1 MTIATQETTIGT
13 FPVRS
18 PRTVPG
24 IWRAWAHARLTAVF
38 EAAREI
44 PFGDDSKNVFF
55 SDCHRGDSS
64 RADAFAKNEG
74 LYLHALTHYYT
85 EGYTFFEVGDGD
97 ETWKNRRYSDIVN
110 AHRRTFDLLH
120 KFNRQNRLYL
130 VFGNHD
136 INGSYH
142 KRVEKDGLIAEE
154 GLILRHT
161 RTGQRI
167 FVVHG
172 HQADFKSDALS
183 ILGRFAV
190 WHVWRRLQL
199 LGFEAA
205 VGQIKA
211 AAKNR
216 RGRNDRERGPGFFRL
231 LVPRIHRF
239 TGTIEQR
246 IISWIKPNRQ
256 MVICGHTHRPMSAEY
271 GAPPYFNTG
280 SCTAPDNITG
290 LELHNGELALV
301 KWSYQQATNNGKAL
315 PVERQL
321 LTPARQIGRWD
332 R

>member
-1 MTIATQETTIGT
+1 MTVATQETTIGA

-44 PFGDDSKNVFF
+44 PFDDDSRSVFF
-55 SDCHRGDSS
+55 SDCHRGDNS

-74 LYLHALTHYYT
+74 LYLHALTHYYRM
-85 EGYTFFEVGDGD
+85 GYTYFEVGDGD
-97 ETWKNRRYSDIVN
+97 ETWKNRRFCDIVN
-110 AHRRTFDLLH
+110 AHQRTFDLLH
-120 KFNRQNRLYL
+120 KFNRQNRLHL
-130 VFGNHD
+130 VLGNHD
-136 INGSYH
+136 INGSHH
-142 KRVEKDGLIAEE
+142 KRGDKDGLIAEE
-154 GLILRHT
+154 GFILRHA

-172 HQADFKSDALS
+172 HQADFKSDTLS
-183 ILGRFAV
+183 FLGRFAV
-190 WHVWRRLQL
+190 GHVWRRLQL
-199 LGFEAA
+199 MGIQARA
-205 VGQIKA
+205 GKINA

-216 RGRNDRERGPGFFRL
+216 HKRYDLERASGFFRL
-231 LVPRIHRF
+231 LISMIHRII
-239 TGTIEQR
+239 GTIERR
-246 IISWIKPNRQ
+246 IISWIEPKWQ

-280 SCTAPDNITG
+280 SCTTPGNITG

-301 KWSYQQATNNGKAL
+301 RWSYQKAANSGKAL

-321 LTPARQIGRWD
+321 LTPARQIRRWD